1 MWRRRASYDPMKA
14 AQEGKRK
21 QEEAK
26 RTSRQPQPQA
36 ERPSNFNER
45 FAWFLCIIYLELSA
59 LYKMF
64 LNCRFCFFSV
74 YLLFFCLF
82 SVYIVMIKKYRINI
96 SLSFFQLR
104 FKIKIV
110 PLWRG
115 NGPLAS

>member
-64 LNCRFCFFSV
+64 INCSFCDCFFLFIL
-74 YLLFFCLF
+74 LLFFAYFLD
-82 SVYIVMIKKYRINI
+82 ILM
-96 SLSFFQLR
+96 
-104 FKIKIV
+104 
-110 PLWRG
+110 
-115 NGPLAS
+115 